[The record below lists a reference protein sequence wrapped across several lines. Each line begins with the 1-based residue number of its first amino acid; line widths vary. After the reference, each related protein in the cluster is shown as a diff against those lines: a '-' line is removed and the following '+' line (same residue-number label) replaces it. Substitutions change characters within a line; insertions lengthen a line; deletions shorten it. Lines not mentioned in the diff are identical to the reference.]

1 MTVRLLNAAVMP
13 RPGRYELW
21 RLTPAKFASLVAQH
35 RPISYIGYP
44 ACAELLSDLCHC
56 EILLNRESTPME
68 DGDSMLIARLKYRVR
83 NPAAKGQVRATV
95 DDYEF
100 FEGVFSTHAGN
111 YTRARVS
118 GRLSGAE

>member
-13 RPGRYELW
+13 RPGRYDLW
-21 RLTPAKFASLVAQH
+21 PLTPFQFASLVAKY

-56 EILLNRESTPME
+56 EIVLNRESTPVE
-68 DGDSMLIARLKYRVR
+68 DGDHLLIARLKYRVG
-83 NPAAKGQVRATV
+83 NPVAKGQVRATL

-100 FEGVFSTHAGN
+100 FECVFEEH
-111 YTRARVS
+111 
-118 GRLSGAE
+118 GRKE